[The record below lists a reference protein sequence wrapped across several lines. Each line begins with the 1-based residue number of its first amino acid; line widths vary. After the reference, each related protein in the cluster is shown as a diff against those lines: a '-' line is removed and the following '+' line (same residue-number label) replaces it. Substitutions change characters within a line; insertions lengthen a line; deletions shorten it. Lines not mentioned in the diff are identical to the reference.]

1 MPVSKKRKYERKV
14 PKRYRMVTFTNE
26 LFEDEFTLPDLNQMP
41 GGIAA
46 RMMVGDLEAMYS
58 WLGENGA
65 DEDAVAAIRSLDSA
79 ETQAFQKDWAA
90 GNLADLP
97 KSKD

>member
-1 MPVSKKRKYERKV
+1 MPVSKRRKNARKV

-26 LFEDEFTLPDLNQMP
+26 LFEDEFTLPDIAQMP
-41 GGIAA
+41 GDVTA
-46 RMMVGDLEAMYS
+46 RLMVGDLEAMYS
-58 WLGENGA
+58 WLAEHGA
-65 DEDAVAAIRSLDSA
+65 DEDAVAAIRSMDSE